1 MKNTLGKLFGLC
13 GGLLPLLLAGAS
25 DMGHISAPT
34 LALGLLGAAALLGL
48 SYALT
53 RPVKAVCRRRAQRAR
68 TAQPRSV
75 VVPFPAAAEKAY

>member
-1 MKNTLGKLFGLC
+1 MKNTLGKLLGLC

-25 DMGHISAPT
+25 DMGHISALT

-53 RPVKAVCRRRAQRAR
+53 RPRKTVRRRAAHR
-68 TAQPRSV
+68 TAAAQPPRA
-75 VVPFPAAAEKAY
+75 VVPLPTAAK

>member
-1 MKNTLGKLFGLC
+1 MKNTLGKLLGLC

-25 DMGHISAPT
+25 DMGHISALT

-53 RPVKAVCRRRAQRAR
+53 RPRKAVHRRAAHR
-68 TAQPRSV
+68 TAAVQPPRAV
-75 VVPFPAAAEKAY
+75 IPLPTAAK

>member
-1 MKNTLGKLFGLC
+1 MKNTLGKLLGLC

-25 DMGHISAPT
+25 DMGHISALT

-53 RPVKAVCRRRAQRAR
+53 RPRKTVRRRTAHRTTAAQSLCA
-68 TAQPRSV
+68 
-75 VVPFPAAAEKAY
+75 VVPLPTAAK

>member
-1 MKNTLGKLFGLC
+1 MKNTLGKLLGLC

-25 DMGHISAPT
+25 DMGHISALT

-53 RPVKAVCRRRAQRAR
+53 RPRKTVRRRAVRR
-68 TAQPRSV
+68 TAAAQPV
-75 VVPFPAAAEKAY
+75 CTVIPLPTAAK

>member
-25 DMGHISAPT
+25 DMGHISALT

-53 RPVKAVCRRRAQRAR
+53 RPRKTVRRRAVRR
-68 TAQPRSV
+68 TAAAQPLCTV
-75 VVPFPAAAEKAY
+75 IPLPTAAK

>member
-1 MKNTLGKLFGLC
+1 MKNTLGKLLGLC

-25 DMGHISAPT
+25 DMGHISALT

-53 RPVKAVCRRRAQRAR
+53 RPRKTVRRRAVRR
-68 TAQPRSV
+68 TAAAQPLCTV
-75 VVPFPAAAEKAY
+75 IPLPTVAK

>member
-1 MKNTLGKLFGLC
+1 MKNTLGKLLGLC

-25 DMGHISAPT
+25 DMGYISALT

-53 RPVKAVCRRRAQRAR
+53 RPRKTVRRRAVRR
-68 TAQPRSV
+68 TAAAQPLCTV
-75 VVPFPAAAEKAY
+75 IPLPAAAE